1 MSEPKLDLFRV
12 PDIDYN
18 YQNYRISTYSPIGT
32 GITPLEFIVG
42 GLEDFV
48 DLTRSYFTIQLTLET
63 ATGKPIKADADDQS
77 DANQVFFVYPVN
89 NFAHS
94 LVKQLNVRLNGMLL
108 SPQTDTYA
116 YKAYIETLLNY
127 TKQEGA
133 TLLAPQGWVNQ
144 INVPAKIAS
153 TNEGTDDKP
162 NTTGWAWNATPVNA
176 IKTFAKKFHEKA
188 EVSLVLRPAMELF
201 HAPRLL
207 IPQVEMKFQF
217 SFHSQDF
224 FLFGTKMTGK
234 QAIVLKPSNLKME
247 FHCCRVGLN
256 PSVRQDLLTQRLT
269 NNTMTPMVRSE
280 LRSYTF
286 AGDTTRFQ
294 QDKIFSGRVPDR
306 VIVGLVESTAFNGSL
321 QMYPF
326 AFQKFGVTR
335 IRQVISGEEYPYSE
349 ALELNGTDGA
359 KDLVGYF
366 HLLQASGAVAN
377 SREFMITPED
387 WGYNNNCN
395 LFMWC
400 NVPSGNADG
409 PRMNPRQAGDLRID
423 IDFNTAPG
431 KNITV
436 LVWGEFEAILQIDP
450 KGAGEYNIR
459 EFG

>member
-1 MSEPKLDLFRV
+1 M
-12 PDIDYN
+12 
-18 YQNYRISTYSPIGT
+18 
-32 GITPLEFIVG
+32 
-42 GLEDFV
+42 
-48 DLTRSYFTIQLTLET
+48 DLTRSYFTIQLVLET
-63 ATGKPIKADADDQS
+63 TDGKPIVADKNDVS
-77 DANQVFFVYPVN
+77 DANEVIFVYPVN
-89 NFAHS
+89 NFAHT
-94 LVKQLNVRLNGMLL
+94 LIKQMNVRLNGMLL

-144 INVPAKIAS
+144 VNVPAKLAS
-153 TNEGTDDKP
+153 TNEADDDKP
-162 NTTGWAWNATPVNA
+162 TTANWLYNSPANA
-176 IKTFAKKFHEKA
+176 IKTFAKKFHNKT
-188 EVSLVLRPAMELF
+188 EVSLVFRPAMELF
-201 HAPRLL
+201 YAPRLL

-224 FLFGTKMTGK
+224 FLFGTKMTNK
-234 QAIVLKPSNLKME
+234 KEIVLKSSNLKME

-256 PSVRQDLLTQRLT
+256 PSVRQNLLTQRLT
-269 NNTMTPMVRSE
+269 RNTMTPMVRSE
-280 LRSYTF
+280 IRSYTF

-294 QDKIFSGRVPDR
+294 QDKIFAGRIPDR
-306 VIVGLVESTAFNGSL
+306 VVVGLVESTAFNGSL

-335 IRQVISGEEYPYSE
+335 IRQVISGEGYPSE
-349 ALELNGTDGA
+349 ALELNGTDSA

-377 SREFMITPED
+377 SRELMITPED
-387 WGYNNNCN
+387 WGYNKTCN
-395 LFMWC
+395 LYMWC

-423 IDFNTAPG
+423 IDFTAAPG

-436 LVWGEFEAILQIDP
+436 LVWGEFEATLQIDP

>member
-1 MSEPKLDLFRV
+1 MSDPKLDLFTL

-32 GITPLEFIVG
+32 GITPLEFIIG

-48 DLTRSYFTIQLTLET
+48 DLTRSFFTIQLTLET
-63 ATGKPIKADADDQS
+63 ASGKPIKADADDQS
-77 DANQVFFVYPVN
+77 DGNQVFFVYPVN

-94 LVKQLNVRLNGMLL
+94 LIKQLNVRLNGMLL

-127 TKQEGA
+127 TKQDGA

-153 TNEGTDDKP
+153 TSEVNDDKP
-162 NTTGWAWNATPVNA
+162 NTAGWAFDATANA

-188 EVSLVLRPAMELF
+188 EVSMVLRPAMELF

-224 FLFGTKMTGK
+224 FLFGTKMANK
-234 QAIVLKPSNLKME
+234 QEIVLKPSNLKME

-256 PSVRQDLLTQRLT
+256 PSVRQNLLTQRLT
-269 NNTMTPMVRSE
+269 RNTMTPMVRSE
-280 LRSYTF
+280 IRSYTF

-294 QDKIFSGRVPDR
+294 QDKIFAGRVPDR

-335 IRQVISGEEYPYSE
+335 IRQVISGEGYPSE
-349 ALELNGTDGA
+349 ALELNGTDSA

-377 SREFMITPED
+377 SRELMITPED
-387 WGYNNNCN
+387 WGYNKTCN
-395 LFMWC
+395 LYMWC
-400 NVPSGNADG
+400 NVPSGNADSSS
-409 PRMNPRQAGDLRID
+409 MNPRQAGDLRID
-423 IDFNTAPG
+423 IDFNAAPG

-436 LVWGEFEAILQIDP
+436 LVWGEFEAVLQIDP

>member
-1 MSEPKLDLFRV
+1 MSDPKLDLFTL

-32 GITPLEFIVG
+32 GITPLEFIIG

-48 DLTRSYFTIQLTLET
+48 DLTRSFFTIQLTLET
-63 ATGKPIKADADDQS
+63 ASGKPIKADADDQS
-77 DANQVFFVYPVN
+77 DGNQVFFVYPVN

-94 LVKQLNVRLNGMLL
+94 LIKQLNVRLNGMLL

-116 YKAYIETLLNY
+116 YKAYIEALLNY
-127 TKQEGA
+127 SKQEGA

-153 TNEGTDDKP
+153 TSEVNDDKP
-162 NTTGWAWNATPVNA
+162 NTAGWAFDATANA

-188 EVSLVLRPAMELF
+188 EVSMVLRPAMELF

-224 FLFGTKMTGK
+224 FLFGTKMANK
-234 QAIVLKPSNLKME
+234 QEIVLKPSNLKME

-256 PSVRQDLLTQRLT
+256 PSVRQNLLTQRLT
-269 NNTMTPMVRSE
+269 RNTMTPMVRSE
-280 LRSYTF
+280 IRSYTF

-294 QDKIFSGRVPDR
+294 QDKIFAGRVPDR

-335 IRQVISGEEYPYSE
+335 IRQVISGEGYPSE
-349 ALELNGTDGA
+349 ALELNGTDSA

-377 SREFMITPED
+377 SRELMITPED
-387 WGYNNNCN
+387 WGYNKTCN
-395 LFMWC
+395 LYMWC
-400 NVPSGNADG
+400 NVPSGNADSSS
-409 PRMNPRQAGDLRID
+409 MNPRQAGDLRID
-423 IDFNTAPG
+423 IDFNAAPG

-436 LVWGEFEAILQIDP
+436 LVWGEFEAVLQIDP